1 MANSTATHIHDGYFT
16 VTTSGGHRTFRVH
29 TQDQDA
35 SFAPGKQVIAFLSG
49 PCNEGDYTSFAF
61 VANGQVYPW
70 KRFQHGY
77 DTIIAAARFLVGGD
91 YQAAGKMFALESG
104 LCYVCGRT
112 LTDPLSIETGIGP
125 ICASRIG
132 IERQSAEEV
141 AAQAEKTNMQKMATQ
156 RIGTFYE
163 DRAEQMRHDAE
174 RTAYLNYCLSLDI

>member
-1 MANSTATHIHDGYFT
+1 MVNSTATHIHDGYFT
-16 VTTSGGHRTFRVH
+16 VTTSDGHRTFRIH
-29 TQDQDA
+29 TQDADA

-49 PCNEGDYTSFAF
+49 PCNESNYTSFAF
-61 VANGQVYPW
+61 VANGQVYPL

-91 YQAAGKMFALESG
+91 YQAAGKMFAQESG
-104 LCYVCGRT
+104 NCYVCGRV

-141 AAQAEKTNMQKMATQ
+141 AAQAERANMQKMTAQ

-163 DRAEQMRHDAE
+163 DRAEQMQRDAE
-174 RTAYLNYCLSLDI
+174 RTAYLYYELSLGI